1 MNKKYKIKKIEIS
14 MPNNFSQSS
23 VHATTMGGAQ
33 SRCMLEELVW
43 EEGRK
48 DSSGVDCASL
58 EEARLEIAR

>member
-1 MNKKYKIKKIEIS
+1 MTK
-14 MPNNFSQSS
+14 
-23 VHATTMGGAQ
+23 TMGGAQ

-48 DSSGVDCASL
+48 DRSGVDCASL